1 MVNIH
6 KRHLCDTGSIP
17 VVLVALNEMLEH
29 CIRYMA
35 HKCKENTLL

>member
-17 VVLVALNEMLEH
+17 VVLVALNKNVGALYKIH
-29 CIRYMA
+29 GS
-35 HKCKENTLL
+35 